1 MGGMLF
7 SIEEA
12 RSNTK
17 KHFVCG
23 KKLQTCIKAVGETI
37 KEESLKGKS
46 CCSVSFT
53 YGQCSSEVRSAL
65 HQQLTEWRY
74 KIFSYHCDDVD
85 GGWCGYRFDVS
96 LEV

>member
-1 MGGMLF
+1 MLF
-7 SIEEA
+7 GLTRQYQQELSD
-12 RSNTK
+12 
-17 KHFVCG
+17 CG
-23 KKLQTCIKAVGETI
+23 DLSKAVGETI